1 MRVSAIS
8 SGLVQRVCRNFEG
21 PTHSAHATHA
31 SPRAADRTPHGRV
44 AATRTKFSDLLS
56 QKATQARASGATGEA
71 EANGAAAA
79 TEPAH
84 AAHGGPAGT
93 VKAQLTRPNPG
104 ELETELMQSWPGL
117 TREGARTLAAQSGL
131 ETGDFGHC
139 YNWNFGN
146 VKASASE
153 PHMYLDHVWEGMTP
167 EAFAKAKAGP
177 LGHLV
182 HADTAGPGA
191 HPVDENHVR
200 VIFDAPHPQCRFR
213 AYSRE
218 QGVDAFASTMK
229 AHAAKDPAFLD
240 ALNAGDAKGVAH
252 ILKRHRYYT
261 GSESAYAAGIALR
274 LRRSAAPTSML
285 RA

>member
-8 SGLVQRVCRNFEG
+8 SGLVQRVCRTFEG
-21 PTHSAHATHA
+21 PTHAAHSAQRARA
-31 SPRAADRTPHGRV
+31 PRSVERAPRGHV
-44 AATRTKFSDLLS
+44 VATRSTFSDLLS
-56 QKATQARASGATGEA
+56 QKATQQRAEGAG
-71 EANGAAAA
+71 
-79 TEPAH
+79 H
-84 AAHGGPAGT
+84 AAHGGPSGT
-93 VKAQLTRPNPG
+93 VKAQLTRPASG
-104 ELETELMQSWPGL
+104 ELETELMQAWPGL
-117 TREGARTLAAQSGL
+117 TRQGAQTLAAQSGL

-146 VKASASE
+146 VKASAAE

-167 EAFAKAKAGP
+167 EAFAKAKSGP

-182 HADTAGPGA
+182 HADTAGQGA
-191 HPVDENHVR
+191 HPVDGNHVR

-218 QGVDAFASTMK
+218 QGVEAFASTMK

-240 ALNAGDAKGVAH
+240 ALNAGDAKAVAH
-252 ILKRHRYYT
+252 ILKRHGYYT

-274 LRRSAAPTSML
+274 LRRAAAPTAML

>member
-8 SGLVQRVCRNFEG
+8 SGLVQRVFRNFES
-21 PTHSAHATHA
+21 PTHAAHTTPA
-31 SPRAADRTPHGRV
+31 PRGANRTPHGRV
-44 AATRTKFSDLLS
+44 AATRSKFSDLLS
-56 QKATQARASGATGEA
+56 EKATRHEASGATPKA
-71 EANGAAAA
+71 
-79 TEPAH
+79 PH
-84 AAHGGPAGT
+84 APHGGPAGT

-104 ELETELMQSWPGL
+104 ELETELMQAWPGL

-131 ETGDFGHC
+131 EAGDFGHC

-146 VKASASE
+146 VKASAGE

-167 EAFAKAKAGP
+167 EAFARAKAGP

-182 HADTAGPGA
+182 HADTAGQGA
-191 HPVDENHVR
+191 HPVDGNHVR
-200 VIFDAPHPQCRFR
+200 VVFDAPHPQCRFR

-218 QGVDAFASTMK
+218 QGVEAFASTMK
-229 AHAAKDPAFLD
+229 AHAAKDPAFLE

-252 ILKRHRYYT
+252 ILKRHGYYT

-274 LRRSAAPTSML
+274 LRRAAAPTSML

>member
-8 SGLVQRVCRNFEG
+8 SGLIQRVCRNFEG
-21 PTHSAHATHA
+21 PTHSAHVTQA
-31 SPRAADRTPHGRV
+31 PRAADHIPHGRV

-56 QKATQARASGATGEA
+56 QKATQQRADGGD
-71 EANGAAAA
+71 GGDAAAA
-79 TEPAH
+79 AKPTH
-84 AAHGGPAGT
+84 AAHGGPGGT
-93 VKAQLTRPNPG
+93 VKAQRTRPNPG
-104 ELETELMQSWPGL
+104 ELTTELMQAWPGL
-117 TREGARTLAAQSGL
+117 THEGARTLAAQSGL
-131 ETGDFGHC
+131 ETGDFSHC

-146 VKASASE
+146 VKASAGE

-182 HADTAGPGA
+182 HADTAGQGA
-191 HPVDENHVR
+191 HPVDGNHVR

-218 QGVDAFASTMK
+218 QGVEAFASTMK

-240 ALNAGDAKGVAH
+240 ALNAGDAKSVAH
-252 ILKRHRYYT
+252 ILKRHGYYT

-274 LRRSAAPTSML
+274 MRGAAAPSAVL